1 MIKTL
6 KNNKKEMVK
15 IVKKINS
22 KRNKKRNKKVSNQV
36 NHFKTCLKQKRKKLL
51 KLKQLGHKMKIQLL
65 ILKRKKLQENIKH
78 QKEKF

>member
-1 MIKTL
+1 MIRTL
-6 KNNKKEMVK
+6 KNNKKEMVLE
-15 IVKKINS
+15 KKINS
-22 KRNKKRNKKVSNQV
+22 KRNKKINKKVSNQV
-36 NHFKTCLKQKRKKLL
+36 NHYKTCLKQKRKKLL